1 MLIKKATGIEIPAS
15 EITPKEIYLSRR
27 TFMTGAAALAATA
40 ALVAC
45 GTPPAPAESNAA
57 ENSGGETSET
67 AVAEGQADELGDPL
81 TSHRDVTNYN
91 NYYEFTTDKE
101 AVASKAAG
109 FPTSPWQM
117 EVDGMVRNPGV
128 YDIEDLRGRFDQE
141 ERIYRMRC
149 VEGWSMVIPW
159 LGFPL
164 SKLLDEVSAR
174 SIGLT

>member
-67 AVAEGQADELGDPL
+67 AVAEGERPKLEKKDLKKLRKQAAN
-81 TSHRDVTNYN
+81 R
-91 NYYEFTTDKE
+91 
-101 AVASKAAG
+101 AG
-109 FPTSPWQM
+109 FVGDKGNRQAEVTSLSLQHLTGRGAADHRSP
-117 EVDGMVRNPGV
+117 NGV
-128 YDIEDLRGRFDQE
+128 
-141 ERIYRMRC
+141 
-149 VEGWSMVIPW
+149 SP
-159 LGFPL
+159 
-164 SKLLDEVSAR
+164 
-174 SIGLT
+174 